1 MKNRIIAMLLV
12 IVMVAL
18 MLFSCGGGGSVRGY
32 AYQAIGPKD
41 RYGDPMGGRSFQDV
55 NFEARFR
62 VSESI
67 GIVPFVDGGMVYS
80 DEYPELF
87 QDFQWAAGL
96 GLRYYTP
103 IGPIR
108 FDVAVPLDK
117 KDGDS
122 DYQFYISIGQAF

>member
-1 MKNRIIAMLLV
+1 
-12 IVMVAL
+12 
-18 MLFSCGGGGSVRGY
+18 VRGY

-55 NFEARFR
+55 NFEMRFR

-87 QDFQWAAGL
+87 SDFQWAAGL

-108 FDVAVPLDK
+108 LDVAVPLDK
-117 KDGDS
+117 KDDDS